1 MTSKTYDGKTY
12 TYDIVSDVLTVD
24 GKAVQFSDGD
34 GAFVWAVVTGKTPNS
49 SEFYAD
55 VQDRLFTV
63 MVDGFEFA
71 VYCTG
76 IMDIHTENHR
86 IRSAYDFEAMGITDD
101 KQLGDFMCRDDVE
114 VANNPW
120 LEVWALDDEGVFYE
134 DPEIAHCITDA
145 VECVLDLA
153 KDLVRSGK

>member
-1 MTSKTYDGKTY
+1 MTSKTYGGKTY

-24 GKAVQFSDGD
+24 GKAVHFTDGD
-34 GAFVWAVVTGKTPNS
+34 GAFVWAVVTGQTPDS

-63 MVDGFEFA
+63 MVDDFEFS

-76 IMDIHTENHR
+76 IMDIRTGNHR

-101 KQLGDFMCRDDVE
+101 KQLGDLMCSDDVE
-114 VANNPW
+114 IMNNPW
-120 LEVWALDDEGVFYE
+120 LEVWALDDVGVIDE
-134 DPEIAHCITDA
+134 NPEIAHCITDA
-145 VECVLDLA
+145 VECAINYA
-153 KDLVRSGK
+153 KLLTESEK